1 MSLNNTMFKKLV
13 CVMCSALFLLSLG
26 SVAFAENIVD
36 LSNYSDEELIELQG
50 RITQEMVD
58 RKIVKSAILPQGR
71 YEVGVDIPTG
81 KYTVSL
87 TKESTSSEAVFL
99 YKDNSSTTIGNLVD
113 SGYLYFEDSLVL
125 KMEEGNIL
133 STSAELLMTIFTG
146 IQFE

>member
-1 MSLNNTMFKKLV
+1 
-13 CVMCSALFLLSLG
+13 
-26 SVAFAENIVD
+26 
-36 LSNYSDEELIELQG
+36 
-50 RITQEMVD
+50 MVD

-87 TKESTSSEAVFL
+87 TKESTSSKAVFL